1 MKKLLI
7 KIVVIAAIAGAGFFL
22 YQVFMPKDIT
32 IDDLGS
38 TQTVIIE
45 KKHGQGEIG
54 RLELTVTGSFRGE
67 GVGDVMLKDGNSL
80 VRKKEV
86 KGTFKHDMSGIWY
99 SNTAK
104 IEYIPVNPDK
114 GYVTIKYKFIEK

>member
-7 KIVVIAAIAGAGFFL
+7 KIVVVSAIAGAGYFL
-22 YQVFMPKDIT
+22 YQIFMPKDIT
-32 IDDLGS
+32 IDDLNS
-38 TQTVIIE
+38 IQTVIIE
-45 KKHGQGEIG
+45 KKKGQGEIG
-54 RLELTVTGSFRGE
+54 RLELTVIGSFRSE

-86 KGTFKHDMSGIWY
+86 KGSFKYDMSGNWR

-104 IEYIPVNPDK
+104 IEYIPFKPDK

>member
-38 TQTVIIE
+38 TQTVIIQ
-45 KKHGQGEIG
+45 KKQGQGEIG

-86 KGTFKHDMSGIWY
+86 KGTFKHDMSGIWH

-104 IEYIPVNPDK
+104 IEYIPFKPDK